1 MVQQMKLLIAS
12 IIVASFAITGC
23 GQQSNAEKVA
33 AQTEKVYPLNDVERN
48 LASINGKQYFE
59 KEWLPAGGK
68 RGQLINCRPSDS
80 NFNGLVS
87 CNGFVPKSDG
97 TFAEAKMYCGYKPEL
112 VGCSNEDTVK

>member
-1 MVQQMKLLIAS
+1 MKKIFLTA
-12 IIVASFAITGC
+12 IVAVSAALLSAC
-23 GQQSNAEKVA
+23 GQQTNEQKVA
-33 AQTEKVYPLNDVERN
+33 AQTSKVYALTDAERN
-48 LASINGKQYFE
+48 MASINGKQYFE

-87 CNGFVPKSDG
+87 CNGFVPQPNG
-97 TFAEAKMYCGYKPEL
+97 TFAETKMYCGYHAGL

>member
-1 MVQQMKLLIAS
+1 MNKMFFVLSACLVLTA
-12 IIVASFAITGC
+12 C
-23 GQQSNAEKVA
+23 GQQKSNDQKIAE
-33 AQTEKVYPLNDVERN
+33 QTGKVYALNDVERN
-48 LASINGKQYFE
+48 MASINAKQYFE

-87 CNGFVPKSDG
+87 CSGFVPKPDA
-97 TFAEAKMYCGYKPEL
+97 TFAETKMYCGYKPEL